1 MSHIQQLIHEIKKI
15 RDYALCMAMATGYKT
30 GEINSANYARLL
42 QEADKEARDI
52 DHMDKKSE
60 IIDKIV
66 NAYFEQPEKTLEEVF
81 EEYTEDLTQEEK
93 EKFFDNL
100 KAIIN

>member
-1 MSHIQQLIHEIKKI
+1 MEHIQNLIQESRKLMN
-15 RDYALCMAMATGYKT
+15 YASCMRMATGYKT
-30 GEINSANYARLL
+30 GEVNSANYSRLL
-42 QEADKEARDI
+42 QEAEKEVGDI
-52 DHMDKKSE
+52 NQMDKKVE
-60 IIDKIV
+60 VIDKIV

-81 EEYTEDLTQEEK
+81 GEYTEDLTQEEK

>member
-1 MSHIQQLIHEIKKI
+1 MKHIQNLIQESRKLMN
-15 RDYALCMAMATGYKT
+15 YASCMRMATGYKT
-30 GEINSANYARLL
+30 GEVNSANYSRLL
-42 QEADKEARDI
+42 QEAEKEVGDI
-52 DHMDKKSE
+52 NQMDKKVE
-60 IIDKIV
+60 VIDKIV

-81 EEYTEDLTQEEK
+81 GEYTEDLTQEEK

>member
-1 MSHIQQLIHEIKKI
+1 MEHIQQLINES
-15 RDYALCMAMATGYKT
+15 RRLMNYASCMSMATGYKV
-30 GEINSANYARLL
+30 GEVNSSNYSRLL
-42 QEADKEARDI
+42 QEAEKEVRDI
-52 DHMDKKSE
+52 KRMDKNFE
-60 IIDKIV
+60 VIDKIV

-81 EEYTEDLTQEEK
+81 GEYTEDLTQEEK